1 MLTGYVFC
9 APLQTKK
16 AKEIVQK
23 YFDTVYYRFSGSRK
37 ILSDNGTEFKNRV
50 FEDIVKKLGCEVRVY
65 SPPYRPQSNGRKEC
79 FHKFLKVCMGKHIN
93 PRLEWDEVIPM
104 ATTAYNFSP
113 HTTSKERL
121 FFLMFS
127 RDPLTGLKK
136 LLGDTVRYLGENG
149 GRLDLTVLQNTY
161 QLAAQNVQKA
171 REKAEG
177 KEPLIPSIFQSGNLV
192 TSRDHMA
199 KAFKPKYKGEYRIV
213 KMLGKTQ
220 VLLRN
225 ARGEEMKHHATHIK
239 KTNPVEETVDKIPDF
254 KKFGRA
260 VKLHFNPDIV
270 PNLGWE
276 YKAAE
281 VSIIICSEK
290 CTFSMKWKLISKIL
304 ILHSCMKFIYSN
316 KPQKMLR
323 VLNRYHK
330 VMRCLCNT
338 NTNNVGL
345 SSIVV

>member
-1 MLTGYVFC
+1 
-9 APLQTKK
+9 
-16 AKEIVQK
+16 
-23 YFDTVYYRFSGSRK
+23 
-37 ILSDNGTEFKNRV
+37 
-50 FEDIVKKLGCEVRVY
+50 
-65 SPPYRPQSNGRKEC
+65 
-79 FHKFLKVCMGKHIN
+79 MGKYIN
-93 PRLEWDEVIPM
+93 PRLECDKVIPM
-104 ATTAYNFSP
+104 ATAAYNFFP
-113 HTTSKERL
+113 HTTSKERP
-121 FFLMFS
+121 FFLMFGH
-127 RDPLTGLKK
+127 DPLTGLEK
-136 LLGDTVRYLGENG
+136 LLGDTVRYFRENG

-177 KEPLIPSIFQSGNLV
+177 KEPLVPLIFQSGDLV
-192 TSRDHMA
+192 TLRYHTA
-199 KAFKPKYKGEYRIV
+199 KAFNPKYKGEYRIV

-225 ARGEEMKHHATHIK
+225 ARGEDMKHHVTHIK

-260 VKLHFNPDIV
+260 VKLHLSPDMV

-281 VSIIICSEK
+281 VSTIACSEK
-290 CTFSMKWKLISKIL
+290 CTFSTKWKLISKIL
-304 ILHSCMKFIYSN
+304 ILHSCVKFIYSS

-338 NTNNVGL
+338 NINNVSL
-345 SSIVV
+345 SSTVM